1 MRKRTKARE
10 SALQVL
16 YQVDITGGEFEAALE
31 DFCATKERLEES
43 VKDFVRVLV
52 SGAIGNL
59 KKIDSIISHFATNWQ
74 IKRMAT
80 VDRNLLR
87 LATYELVFMEDI
99 PDKVSLNEA
108 VELAKKY
115 GDEESSKFVNGVL
128 DKVAKEEKKEYAAQ
142 D

>member
-80 VDRNLLR
+80 VDRNILR